1 MAELITGAV
10 IFDCKILV
18 APIRIF
24 FDFGSPLPP
33 SNGLKL
39 SYFENFSEISRK
51 NENSLMI
58 LLVLAANT
66 ITYLCTGHPG
76 LITFTV
82 LLQAARP
89 LAVTPPYVLSF
100 SRFTL
105 S

>member
-1 MAELITGAV
+1 MV
-10 IFDCKILV
+10 
-18 APIRIF
+18 
-24 FDFGSPLPP
+24 
-33 SNGLKL
+33 
-39 SYFENFSEISRK
+39 
-51 NENSLMI
+51 